1 MSCQLFSRLDL
12 SFYALMNTLV
22 FHLEIVFDLSDLRLK
37 NLVSFLNLEVSNLC
51 NKGLDFLPDVL
62 DQLSTLSRV

>member
-12 SFYALMNTLV
+12 SFNALMDTLV

-37 NLVSFLNLEVSNLC
+37 NLVSLLNLKVSNLC

>member
-12 SFYALMNTLV
+12 SFNALMDTLV